1 LGVTPKKSD
10 DLLIAY
16 LLINQMKPVL
26 RGNHPSLFDSTIGS
40 SPNGLRVIARC
51 VRVDAVTPQVGSK
64 VGQSET
70 WISLNEFLTELC
82 AWLATRSCAKIEILD
97 GPADLL
103 GEHTALIGFCSEEP
117 ASKIHVVSTEKSCSA
132 ANIDQNDLRL
142 KQFALSHQIFLHVDQ
157 ND

>member
-1 LGVTPKKSD
+1 MKKLPHAWANPVTDFLAVASFLPPVRRPSWVR
-10 DLLIAY
+10 LSIIACC
-16 LLINQMKPVL
+16 
-26 RGNHPSLFDSTIGS
+26 D
-40 SPNGLRVIARC
+40 GL
-51 VRVDAVTPQVGSK
+51 DAVTPQVGSK